1 MLKEMKYIQF
11 LKNINFFFFTLLFF
25 SFLKL
30 CKLIENLKH
39 PQSITLLNGNIFIVH
54 DDGIDIYDS
63 SLKYKKNILNKT
75 ELDTGENNN
84 IVIYKFSALDYGYI
98 ISIIKGKIYIFDYEG
113 SFLFKNETKI
123 NNINCPQ
130 CIFVLIPVKG
140 NEKELSFM
148 LGYIDNNN
156 KNINLFFYKYDG
168 SSIILIKMIEPFNIK
183 YGGENGEIEEK
194 MLTCQL
200 MSNNSEINII
210 VCFFPL
216 KISDVIKYITQI
228 FINPENYEVI
238 NSTESIYLNYSSLNF
253 GKTVKSMRSTIDFN
267 KKKSLVC
274 FYLDNISGYCSIY
287 SIENNTFSNINDYYI
302 ECRSNYN
309 EFNLYNML
317 ETDQFIL
324 MCVTDNNNVTILL
337 FDKNFYC
344 LNKTSDTYQDA
355 NKGISIIYS
364 YNMSS
369 YYLISHSNNINN
381 NTIELSYFG
390 KVNSTHDPT
399 NNISYYI
406 DISNLNEQMNEAIST
421 SFLPQTIINIDQ
433 IDIKK
438 EDLKDELPTI
448 INKIKI
454 GEVYKKIG
462 EDYSIL
468 IYPTNSTYL
477 TSLTHIN
484 FSECENIL
492 RKHYHIHNSS
502 FITFLQIELENDD
515 SKSLINQVEYQA
527 YDQNK
532 KLLDLSLCKDV
543 DIQVFYSIRNNT
555 FLDLPSINSFKESGV
570 DIFNINDSFFN
581 DICHPYSESDN
592 DVILE
597 DRIKYIYQN
606 YSLCEEGCTY
616 NEIDLENMT
625 ISCNC
630 SVKDNI
636 STVISSL
643 NFEEVEGSSTNFDVI
658 KCYNLVFSLS
668 GKLNNIG
675 FWIFSILILAHFPF
689 LIFYFSKGIK
699 PVKDYILKEMKKYG
713 YIKNDNKMM
722 NDDNT
727 NNLKVKKIKKYKR
740 KIKRKEGNTLIK
752 KNTNSAIASPPK
764 NINKETNNN
773 FHNKNGKSFTIENMK
788 IINNTSSINVL
799 KTSNRNIISNINK
812 TIKNNENSI
821 NDNENKFMDYLSRKK
836 SNKIFN
842 DSTRP
847 NRYKTKTL
855 TNLQTQ
861 AYPKIENE
869 GNESQEKDAKNK
881 NLNNFALINIDLNLS
896 RHKKHI
902 PPESNII
909 LNNYT
914 FSEARKYDLRQLCV
928 IFYIFAL
935 SKQIFFHTFLYRSP
949 LELFPL
955 RLCLFIFMF
964 SCDLALNALFYFN
977 NNISKKYRY
986 AKNVFLFAFSD
997 NITIIILSIFV
1008 GFILLT
1014 SLAKLSNSTN
1024 KIREIFK
1031 NEEEKLKKDNQYKVT
1046 EKRKQ
1051 EILFEI
1057 EEILRKYKIKII
1069 ILIII
1074 ELILV
1079 VFFWYFVTAFCHV
1092 YQETQKSWLL
1102 DSLIS
1107 ILIRA
1112 IIELLISL
1120 GLAKLYRISVDAEI
1134 YCLYKFVMFLYNFG

>member
-1 MLKEMKYIQF
+1 MN
-11 LKNINFFFFTLLFF
+11 KNSLSKI
-25 SFLKL
+25 
-30 CKLIENLKH
+30 
-39 PQSITLLNGNIFIVH
+39 SISRFNES
-54 DDGIDIYDS
+54 DDESI
-63 SLKYKKNILNKT
+63 
-75 ELDTGENNN
+75 
-84 IVIYKFSALDYGYI
+84 I
-98 ISIIKGKIYIFDYEG
+98 ISTINNMIYIFDKEGEILYETNDTIMQLNG
-113 SFLFKNETKI
+113 DYYSLVPINKTDSEYEYMIGFINDSKEICLFFFKYDNNTKKNNITYKMEPFKPRINEKEYIIEEKGLSCQLMTNSFQSNVIVCFICINTDWGLMQVFIDPNSHTKI
-123 NNINCPQ
+123 NSNDSKLINHTDKNSYCKYIKSSITLDKKKTLICLSYHNQKSYCITYSIQNNSFSNFIYYNVDCSPNHAYDLNVDYIRETEQFLFYCSVHGNILIAAFDKNVEIINTYQ
-130 CIFVLIPVKG
+130 SKISQYDIVVYGISVLY
-140 NEKELSFM
+140 LSQLKKYYNILDYNSTQNNFIEFNSTINS
-148 LGYIDNNN
+148 LFIDNNN
-156 KNINLFFYKYDG
+156 FRDNATTYLTTTTVKGTTITDVIATTLTDTATTDITKTIVTDNATTYPTTTTVKDTTITDVITTTLTDTTTTDITTTIVRDNTATDVTTTTVT
-168 SSIILIKMIEPFNIK
+168 SIILIQ
-183 YGGENGEIEEK
+183 EIYEDKIYVNKDNLKEE
-194 MLTCQL
+194 
-200 MSNNSEINII
+200 I
-210 VCFFPL
+210 P
-216 KISDVIKYITQI
+216 
-228 FINPENYEVI
+228 
-238 NSTESIYLNYSSLNF
+238 
-253 GKTVKSMRSTIDFN
+253 
-267 KKKSLVC
+267 
-274 FYLDNISGYCSIY
+274 
-287 SIENNTFSNINDYYI
+287 
-302 ECRSNYN
+302 
-309 EFNLYNML
+309 
-317 ETDQFIL
+317 
-324 MCVTDNNNVTILL
+324 
-337 FDKNFYC
+337 
-344 LNKTSDTYQDA
+344 
-355 NKGISIIYS
+355 SIIKK
-364 YNMSS
+364 
-369 YYLISHSNNINN
+369 
-381 NTIELSYFG
+381 IEIG
-390 KVNSTHDPT
+390 K
-399 NNISYYI
+399 I
-406 DISNLNEQMNEAIST
+406 
-421 SFLPQTIINIDQ
+421 
-433 IDIKK
+433 
-438 EDLKDELPTI
+438 
-448 INKIKI
+448 
-454 GEVYKKIG
+454 YKKVG

-477 TSLTHIN
+477 TSTTHVDFN
-484 FSECENIL
+484 ECEKKI
-492 RKHYHIHNSS
+492 RKHFNISDSNI
-502 FITFLQIELENDD
+502 ITFLQIELENED

-527 YDQNK
+527 YDQNIN
-532 KLLDLSLCKDV
+532 LLDLSICNDV
-543 DIQVFYSIRNNT
+543 NIQVFYAIKNNSSID
-555 FLDLPSINSFKESGV
+555 LDSVNSFKESGI

-636 STVISSL
+636 STVVSSL

-675 FWIFSILILAHFPF
+675 FWIFSILILAHFPP
-689 LIFYFSKGIK
+689 LIFYFFKGIK

-713 YIKNDNKMM
+713 YIKDDNKMK

-727 NNLKVKKIKKYKR
+727 TNKKVKKNKKIKR
-740 KIKRKEGNTLIK
+740 KIKIKRKRENTSIK

-764 NINKETNNN
+764 NINKKTNKNL
-773 FHNKNGKSFTIENMK
+773 HSKNGKSFTIKNLK
-788 IINNTSSINVL
+788 IINNSSSLNIL
-799 KTSNRNIISNINK
+799 KKCNKGIITNINK
-812 TIKNNENSI
+812 ATKNNENST
-821 NDNENKFMDYLSRKK
+821 NDKENKFMDNLSRNK

-842 DSTRP
+842 NSTRP
-847 NRYKTKTL
+847 NRYKTTKFTH
-855 TNLQTQ
+855 LQTQ
-861 AYPKIENE
+861 APKIENE
-869 GNESQEKDAKNK
+869 GNESQEKNAKKK

-896 RHKKHI
+896 RDKKHI
-902 PPESNII
+902 PPESYII

-914 FSEARKYDLRQLCV
+914 FKEAREYDMRQLCV

-977 NNISKKYRY
+977 NNISKKYRN

-1024 KIREIFK
+1024 KIREIFN
-1031 NEEEKLKKDNQYKVT
+1031 NEEEKLKKDKKYKVT

-1057 EEILRKYKIKII
+1057 EELLRKYKIKII

-1092 YQETQKSWLL
+1092 YQETQISWLL

-1120 GLAKLYRISVDAEI
+1120 GLAKLYRISIDAEI
-1134 YCLYKFVMFLYNFG
+1134 YCLYRFVMFLYNFG